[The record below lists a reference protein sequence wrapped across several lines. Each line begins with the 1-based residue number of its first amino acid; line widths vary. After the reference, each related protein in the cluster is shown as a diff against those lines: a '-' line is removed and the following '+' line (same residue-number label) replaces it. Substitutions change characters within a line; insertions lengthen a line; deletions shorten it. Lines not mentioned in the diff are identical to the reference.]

1 LIRSIESEL
10 ERLSGFC
17 IEGHW
22 LELIGRCRECR
33 ERAKED
39 S

>member
-1 LIRSIESEL
+1 M
-10 ERLSGFC
+10 SGFC

-22 LELIGRCRECR
+22 LELIGQCPRCR

-39 S
+39 N